1 MAPSSCSDINVW
13 HVLPNEVYL
22 LVAVGLCSLWLRNGG
37 LERRWPEETWQSWG
51 WDSRPPPPTTVAV
64 LLQLK
69 DNSNR
74 SYRTA
79 TDTSATA
86 SIFSNAADSHDLR
99 QAIVALAIVWTLA
112 AFGEEIGYRAYLMTR
127 FGEMA
132 GGGRIGKAVS
142 LIAVSLLFGFG
153 HFYKGPAGVVEST
166 VSGLLLGAVYLVTG
180 ILWAP
185 ILAHGLSDTFAVT
198 ALYYGWFRRPVRKNR
213 IALERCAD
221 SQPERLSRLAQNVV
235 RAVELQRL
243 RVAVLACPRGREVA
257 LERIHIVRT
266 RVRYSQLLRNILV

>member
-1 MAPSSCSDINVW
+1 MGGELDCGKRLGEKQRLVSLGECFLGTFFVLGHNVW

-37 LERRWPEETWQSWG
+37 LSGAGLKRPQSWG
-51 WDSRPPPPTTVAV
+51 WTVVAATTTAV

-69 DNSNR
+69 DVV
-74 SYRTA
+74 
-79 TDTSATA
+79 TDPIGRLLTRQPQHQS
-86 SIFSNAADSHDLR
+86 SVMPHSHDLR

-180 ILWAP
+180 NLWAP

-198 ALYYGWFRRPVRKNR
+198 ALYYGWF
-213 IALERCAD
+213 
-221 SQPERLSRLAQNVV
+221 S
-235 RAVELQRL
+235 
-243 RVAVLACPRGREVA
+243 
-257 LERIHIVRT
+257 
-266 RVRYSQLLRNILV
+266 